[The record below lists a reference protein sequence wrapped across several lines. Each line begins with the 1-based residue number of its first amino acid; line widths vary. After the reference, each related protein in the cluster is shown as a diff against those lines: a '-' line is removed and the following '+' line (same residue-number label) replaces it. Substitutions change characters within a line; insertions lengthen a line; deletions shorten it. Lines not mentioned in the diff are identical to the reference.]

1 MLTEVTIVI
10 TVARITIASI
20 IVMAIK
26 GIMITTINRIRGNIM
41 VVTVTDID
49 SITQDV
55 TGIITVENPE
65 ITVTVI
71 ISAISV
77 AE

>member
-26 GIMITTINRIRGNIM
+26 GIMVTTINRIRGNIM